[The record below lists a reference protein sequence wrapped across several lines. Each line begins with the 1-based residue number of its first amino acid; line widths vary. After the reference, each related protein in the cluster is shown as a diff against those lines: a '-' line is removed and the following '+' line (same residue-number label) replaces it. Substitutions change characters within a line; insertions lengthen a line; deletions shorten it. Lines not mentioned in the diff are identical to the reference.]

1 MKGQKDATPEE
12 QRLWFEED
20 YWIAMKF
27 EPMKM
32 FVVLPAIIQ
41 LVVFGFMLL
50 AFKVI
55 NTGL

>member
-1 MKGQKDATPEE
+1 MKEQKDATPQE
-12 QRLWFEED
+12 QRFWFEED

-55 NTGL
+55 DTGL